1 VLPTFVI
8 GLREGLEASLIVG
21 IIAAFLRRNA
31 GPSGLRRMWL
41 GVLAAVALCV
51 AAGVGLELLSSE
63 LPQQQQEGLETV
75 VALAAVCMVTYMI
88 VWMKRHS
95 RDLKG
100 SLESAAGSA
109 LAQHSALALV
119 AMAFLAVL
127 REGLETVVFLLAAFD
142 ASGAAGSAALGAA
155 LGILVAVGL
164 GYAVYRGGVRLN
176 LSRFFRATGVVLAL
190 VAAGLVVSALHTAH
204 EAGWV
209 DVGQDRTFSL
219 HWLAAPG
226 SIRASLLTGVLGVQP
241 DPVLIEVVAWLAY
254 AVPVVAI
261 VCWPPGRALRRQS
274 LSRALVAGAAV
285 LLAAAGALA
294 VAAPAQPAAGA
305 GEARAVDLQRSWT
318 PGPAA
323 EAVQATNASRAA
335 SADDTVDVRSVT
347 PSRVVVRWGS
357 AAGAPVVTLRSRG
370 EERLGGVLTRVY
382 SASSATREGAS
393 SAASR
398 PGWART
404 LTPAQVSSAM
414 NGRLPLGLAAATS
427 APMRVVYTA
436 FTDYRVYVD
445 PAGESVVDARS
456 EGRTVAAVKAPTG
469 DSVSLGLVAR
479 DAAAVPPAVVSATTA
494 DIRDNAQLRERHEW
508 MRVRWPL
515 TLTVLGLGLLV
526 LAWSLRTRGDLRT
539 VQVRRL
545 REGATR

>member
-1 VLPTFVI
+1 MLPTFVI

-31 GPSGLRRMWL
+31 SSSGLRRMWL

-63 LPQQQQEGLETV
+63 LPQRQQEGLETV
-75 VALAAVCMVTYMI
+75 VAVAAVGMVTYMI

-109 LAQHSALALV
+109 VAQHSALALV

-142 ASGAAGSAALGAA
+142 ASGAAGAAALGAA

-261 VCWPPGRALRRQS
+261 VCWPPGRELRRQS
-274 LSRALVAGAAV
+274 LSRAFVAAAAA
-285 LLAAAGALA
+285 LLATAGALA
-294 VAAPAQPAAGA
+294 VMAPARPAAGA
-305 GEARAVDLQRSWT
+305 GESRAVHLQRSLT

-323 EAVQATNASRAA
+323 EAVQATSASRATP
-335 SADDTVDVRSVT
+335 ADDTVDVRSVT
-347 PSRVVVRWGS
+347 PSRLVVRWGA
-357 AAGAPVVTLRSRG
+357 AAGDPVVTLRSRG
-370 EERLGGVLTRVY
+370 EERLGGVVTRLY
-382 SASSATREGAS
+382 SGSSSARGGAS
-393 SAASR
+393 RS
-398 PGWART
+398 GWART
-404 LTPAQVSSAM
+404 LTPAQVSRAM
-414 NGRLPLGLAAATS
+414 DGRLPLGLAAASS
-427 APMRVVYTA
+427 APMTVVHTS

-445 PAGESVVDARS
+445 PAGESIVDARS
-456 EGRTVAAVKAPTG
+456 QRRTVAAVTAPAG
-469 DSVSLGLVAR
+469 DAVSLGLVAQ
-479 DAAAVPPAVVSATTA
+479 DAAVVPQAAVSAAVA
-494 DIRDNAQLRERHEW
+494 DIRHNAQLAERHEW

-515 TLTVLGLGLLV
+515 TLTVVGLGLLV
-526 LAWSLRTRGDLRT
+526 LAWSLRTRRDLRT

-545 REGATR
+545 GEGAT

>member
-31 GPSGLRRMWL
+31 SSTGLRRMWL
-41 GVLAAVALCV
+41 GVAAAVALCV

-63 LPQQQQEGLETV
+63 LPQRQQEGLETV
-75 VALAAVCMVTYMI
+75 IAVAAVCMVTYMI

-109 LAQHSALALV
+109 LAQSSALALV

-127 REGLETVVFLLAAFD
+127 REGLETVVFMLAAFD
-142 ASGAAGSAALGAA
+142 ASGAVGSAALGAA

-209 DVGQDRTFSL
+209 DVGQARTFSL
-219 HWLAAPG
+219 HWLAEPG
-226 SIRASLLTGVLGVQP
+226 SVRASLLTGVLGVQP
-241 DPVLIEVVAWLAY
+241 YPVLIEVVGWLAY

-261 VCWPPGRALRRQS
+261 VCWPPGRAPRRQS
-274 LSRALVAGAAV
+274 LSRAFVAGAAV
-285 LLAAAGALA
+285 LLAGAGALA
-294 VAAPAQPAAGA
+294 VAAPALPAADSGVT
-305 GEARAVDLQRSWT
+305 RAADLQRSST

-323 EAVQATNASRAA
+323 AVVDATGASRAT
-335 SADDTVDVRSVT
+335 SAGDIVDVRSVT

-357 AAGAPVVTLRSRG
+357 AAGDPVVTLRSRG
-370 EERLGGVLTRVY
+370 EGRLGGLVTTVY
-382 SASSATREGAS
+382 AASSAAREGAS
-393 SAASR
+393 SSARR

-414 NGRLPLGLAAATS
+414 EGRLPLGLAAATS
-427 APMRVVYTA
+427 APMRVVYTS

-445 PAGESVVDARS
+445 PRSEGLVDARS
-456 EGRTVAAVKAPTG
+456 EGRTVATVTGPTG
-469 DSVSLGLVAR
+469 GVVSLGLVAR
-479 DAAAVPPAVVSATTA
+479 EAAAVPQATVSATVA
-494 DIRDNAQLRERHEW
+494 ELRHEAQLAQRHEW
-508 MRVRWPL
+508 MRVWWPL
-515 TLTVLGLGLLV
+515 ALTVLGLGLLV
-526 LAWSLRTRGDLRT
+526 LAWSLRTGSDLRT
-539 VQVRRL
+539 VRVHRL